1 MAYYNLSIQV
11 IYFYIHLTFRLKHDV
26 CYLPI
31 VTEFQ
36 NNVHQNKYDINLDS
50 LKYDLKEGTKKWR

>member
-11 IYFYIHLTFRLKHDV
+11 IYFYIHLTFRLKHDG
-26 CYLPI
+26 CYLLL

-36 NNVHQNKYDINLDS
+36 NNVHQNKYNINLDS
-50 LKYDLKEGTKKWR
+50 LKYDLK